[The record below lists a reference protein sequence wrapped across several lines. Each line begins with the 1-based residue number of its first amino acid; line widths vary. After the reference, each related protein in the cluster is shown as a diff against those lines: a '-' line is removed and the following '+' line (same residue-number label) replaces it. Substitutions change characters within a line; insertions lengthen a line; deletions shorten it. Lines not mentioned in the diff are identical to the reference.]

1 MKFKSA
7 ENKIRRARELIAEI
21 ANYLVTD
28 PPYSYFLET
37 NTTTLEK
44 ATFAKVNEESFDMIV
59 TRCGDVIHNLRSAL
73 DHAYWQ
79 AVSPHVEEKNHKRIQ
94 FPFAKDIDNIHQ
106 TIKGSLGND
115 VSNMSNEFY
124 SAIASV
130 KPYAGKSGNVLLYLI
145 HKINIEDKHKFPIAA
160 GDLTKLSSAR
170 IRELVPDFPSN
181 INMTN
186 VSIFDS
192 YATRVFVWRG
202 FLFHPYFIGD
212 AVPPTTYLFH
222 KKLDIPVDIV
232 FTFPELDIRTS
243 IVETLKDMTNEV
255 ERVLSVM
262 SESLT
267 R

>member
-21 ANYLVTD
+21 SKNLVTD

-44 ATFAKVNEESFDMIV
+44 STFAKVNEESFDMTV

-79 AVSPHVEEKNHKRIQ
+79 AVSPHVEGKKHRNIQ
-94 FPFAKDIDNIHQ
+94 FPFAKDIDNFPE
-106 TIKGSLGND
+106 TIKRSLGGN
-115 VSNMSNEFY
+115 VSNVSNEFY

-145 HKINIEDKHKFPIAA
+145 HKTNIEDKHKLPISA
-160 GDLTKLSSAR
+160 GNLTKLSSAR
-170 IRELVPDFPSN
+170 IRELVPDFPPN
-181 INMTN
+181 INITN
-186 VSIFDS
+186 MIISNSRRDIVWQGF
-192 YATRVFVWRG
+192 FV
-202 FLFHPYFIGD
+202 HPYFIGD
-212 AVPPTTYLFH
+212 AVLPTTYLFH

-232 FTFPELDIRTS
+232 FTFPELDIRTG